1 MPKDATAQ
9 IEKLRE
15 ELRRHEYL
23 YYVLDQPTISD
34 SEYDALMRELR
45 DLEASHPEL
54 QTADSPTQRV
64 GGKPR
69 EGFFKVP
76 HSAPMLS
83 LDNAL
88 DEGELRDFDRRV
100 RELLGGA
107 DYKDRIEVVYV
118 LYSMKHHHRYTLK
131 CRLPREAP
139 SVHSVEAVWGV
150 ANWHEREAYDMF
162 GINFEGH
169 SDLRRIL
176 CPDDWEGYPLR
187 KDYKFPKSYREMPV

>member
-1 MPKDATAQ
+1 MNAKEIAALLT
-9 IEKLRE
+9 EKFGSGILE
-15 ELRRHEYL
+15 SK
-23 YYVLDQPTISD
+23 P
-34 SEYDALMRELR
+34 DALNPWSAVEPSAI
-45 DLEASHPEL
+45 LEVS
-54 QTADSPTQRV
+54 RFI
-64 GGKPR
+64 R
-69 EGFFKVP
+69 
-76 HSAPMLS
+76 
-83 LDNAL
+83 
-88 DEGELRDFDRRV
+88 FDPQLLMDHL
-100 RELLGGA
+100 ELLGGA